1 MNEIKMTRIGR
12 YQSAWNRSDLEKGL
26 NPSDKADEKK
36 IRDLMK
42 LGDEMRELTKK
53 HQQSITRRLKNGCTA
68 LFALIQSSSSGFWG
82 VFHLV
87 KS

>member
-1 MNEIKMTRIGR
+1 MTRIGR

-42 LGDEMRELTKK
+42 LGDEMREFTKK
-53 HQQSITRRLKNGCTA
+53 HQKTYRDDRKTDARIVRSHQT
-68 LFALIQSSSSGFWG
+68 SSSDFWD

>member
-36 IRDLMK
+36 IRALMK

-53 HQQSITRRLKNGCTA
+53 HQK
-68 LFALIQSSSSGFWG
+68 
-82 VFHLV
+82 
-87 KS
+87 K

>member
-12 YQSAWNRSDLEKGL
+12 YQSAWNRTDLEQSL

-36 IRDLMK
+36 IRALMK

-53 HQQSITRRLKNGCTA
+53 HQKAQRDDRKTDA
-68 LFALIQSSSSGFWG
+68 G
-82 VFHLV
+82 VFCSHQSPSSDL
-87 KS
+87 